1 MDINKVVDLCEMDFA
16 LWIRRLLLMIVKAIE
31 MRYNIS

>member
-1 MDINKVVDLCEMDFA
+1 MDIDKAANTKELDFA

-31 MRYNIS
+31 IRYNIC